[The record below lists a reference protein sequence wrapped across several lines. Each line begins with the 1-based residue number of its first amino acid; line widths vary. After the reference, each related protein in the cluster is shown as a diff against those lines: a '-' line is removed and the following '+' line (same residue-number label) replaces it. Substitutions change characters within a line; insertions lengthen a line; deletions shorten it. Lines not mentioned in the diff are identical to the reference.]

1 MIFISYSSCDR
12 IVAEALLN
20 YLENRGIK
28 CWIAFRD
35 ITSGNFSGEITRAL
49 RNSDIMVV
57 VCSKE
62 SCRSE
67 HVKNEVTLAFNKHK
81 HIIPYLLEDNPYDDD
96 MEYFLSLKQHI
107 KTRDSQ
113 EKDFAL
119 IEKFIRDYRGE
130 PAEPAPVAPVQPAP
144 VQPTAPV
151 QQPVTSAPVAPVA
164 PVAPKAP
171 ATTATSAPA
180 PAGGKKKGGL
190 VIGIV
195 AAVLLLGGGGTF
207 FLLRKPAQPAAEQT
221 AVADKPAEKPAV
233 QPAEQPVA
241 EQVKEEQAKD
251 QVAVVQEQPKTQEQ
265 PKVQEQPKTTD
276 ASKTTAQK
284 TTTQK
289 TSTQSA
295 GSSNSQ
301 SSTVVRKPAEN
312 KPQTVKVDLKADTFS
327 GTVKDGYPDGFG
339 TYTFKKRRRIDMHD
353 PEERFAEAGDYIK
366 GDWREGHLNYGEWYG
381 ADGVKKAFIRLGDNP
396 DNAADQNLGKC
407 VKK

>member
-1 MIFISYSSCDR
+1 MVFISYSSCDR

-130 PAEPAPVAPVQPAP
+130 PAEPAPVAPVQ
-144 VQPTAPV
+144 QPTPV
-151 QQPVTSAPVAPVA
+151 QQPVTSAPVAPVT
-164 PVAPKAP
+164 PVA
-171 ATTATSAPA
+171 TATPAPA

-195 AAVLLLGGGGTF
+195 AAVLLLGGGGAF
-207 FLLRKPAQPAAEQT
+207 FLLRKPARPAAEQT
-221 AVADKPAEKPAV
+221 AVAEKPAGQPAG
-233 QPAEQPVA
+233 QPAEQPVT
-241 EQVKEEQAKD
+241 EPVKEEQAKD
-251 QVAVVQEQPKTQEQ
+251 QAAVVQEQPKTQEQ
-265 PKVQEQPKTTD
+265 PKVQEQPKTT
-276 ASKTTAQK
+276 
-284 TTTQK
+284 TQK

-295 GSSNSQ
+295 GSSTSQ
-301 SSTVVRKPAEN
+301 SSTVMRKPKEEAP
-312 KPQTVKVDLKADTFS
+312 PQKVKVDLKADTFS

-381 ADGVKKAFIRLGDNP
+381 SDGVKKAFIRLGDNP

>member
-1 MIFISYSSCDR
+1 MVFISYSSCDR

-20 YLENRGIK
+20 YLEGRGIQ

-107 KTRDSQ
+107 KTRESQ

-130 PAEPAPVAPVQPAP
+130 PAEPAPVAPVQP
-144 VQPTAPV
+144 TAPV
-151 QQPVTSAPVAPVA
+151 QQPVTSAPVAPVTA
-164 PVAPKAP
+164 
-171 ATTATSAPA
+171 ATPA
-180 PAGGKKKGGL
+180 PAGGNGKKKGGL
-190 VIGIV
+190 VIAIV
-195 AAVLLLGGGGTF
+195 AAVLLLGGGGVF
-207 FLLRKPAQPAAEQT
+207 FLLKKPAQPAAEQT
-221 AVADKPAEKPAV
+221 AVV
-233 QPAEQPVA
+233 QKPAEQPVA
-241 EQVKEEQAKD
+241 DPVQEQPKD
-251 QVAVVQEQPKTQEQ
+251 QVAVVQEPPKTQEQ
-265 PKVQEQPKTTD
+265 PKVQEQPKTSD
-276 ASKTTAQK
+276 ASKTTSQK
-284 TTTQK
+284 TTT
-289 TSTQSA
+289 TTQSA
-295 GSSNSQ
+295 GSSTSQ
-301 SSTVVRKPAEN
+301 SSTIMRKPDN
-312 KPQTVKVDLKADTFS
+312 SLPPKAKEDRNTDTFS

-353 PEERFAEAGDYIK
+353 PEERYAEAGDYIK

-381 ADGVKKAFIRLGDNP
+381 SDGVKKAFIRLGDNP
-396 DNAADQNLGKC
+396 DTGADQNLGKC